1 MRESKLFWAT
11 LLAAI
16 PLFMVEARP
25 VLAETEKENI
35 KFTIP
40 STWTHGGKGP
50 GGELSFVTSKDP
62 TRGLKGYIRSFY
74 APQQTAREWAIDEA
88 KQLESQGLQIVAQ
101 PTERQ
106 AGNSTWVGLVW
117 EQTMP
122 VGGTTLLM
130 RGEQYYLKGKQ
141 AMIEIFLAGPK
152 DLFEHLDRREIDE
165 FFSSAGFDTRSLEE
179 AKRTAEAEYIA
190 EMATSMERFAQPK
203 KGEVVKGF
211 LSVRQGVKIP
221 LQGDLIGGMN
231 MPVYTSV
238 RTLINGK
245 TVFAGLLPRELNYKI
260 LKIGYAGQE
269 TAEDGTMGSIYEVEV
284 EAVE

>member
-1 MRESKLFWAT
+1 MRKSKLFRVT
-11 LLAAI
+11 LLAMMT
-16 PLFMVEARP
+16 LFMMEARP
-25 VLAETEKENI
+25 VLGETEKENI

-40 STWTHGGKGP
+40 PTWARGGRGP
-50 GGELSFVTSKDP
+50 RGELSFVTSKDP

-88 KQLESQGLQIVAQ
+88 KQLGSQGLQIVAQ

-152 DLFEHLDRREIDE
+152 ELFEHLDRREIDE

-179 AKRTAEAEYIA
+179 AKRTAEAEYLA
-190 EMATSMERFAQPK
+190 EMATSMDKFAQPK
-203 KGEVVKGF
+203 KGEVVKGYIT
-211 LSVRQGVKIP
+211 LRQGAKTP
-221 LQGDLIGGMN
+221 LQGDLIGGVN

-238 RTLINGK
+238 RTLINGQ
-245 TVFAGLLPRELNYKI
+245 TVFAGLLPRELNYKV
-260 LKIGYAGQE
+260 LKIGYVGQK
-269 TAEDGTMGSIYEVEV
+269 TAEDGTTGSIYEVEV